1 MCINVAVMC
10 LMTLFYFIDMCLKN
24 LQVVAGAQPVDPK
37 CMCGP
42 TKCKMGKCWGFNM
55 NLAKRGKTQPP
66 QGAAS
71 ESQMPQQAASV
82 SPTSPTKSTLTA
94 TARSV
99 VGKVAKNTH
108 DAARAAVLKQQQAR
122 LVSEKHVCDHF
133 SKCTEGFCQTCKCD
147 KCKARQ
153 PTGKR
158 PSALRRF

>member
-10 LMTLFYFIDMCLKN
+10 LITLFYFIDMCLKN

-42 TKCKMGKCWGFNM
+42 TKCTMGKCWGFNM

-82 SPTSPTKSTLTA
+82 SPTSPTKSTLTVP
-94 TARSV
+94 ARSL
-99 VGKVAKNTH
+99 VGSVAKKTY
-108 DAARAAVLKQQQAR
+108 DAAFLKLQHTRHIA
-122 LVSEKHVCDHF
+122 EKHVCNHCT
-133 SKCTEGFCQTCKCD
+133 KCTVGSCQTCKCD
-147 KCKARQ
+147 KCKACQ
-153 PTGKR
+153 PSGKR
-158 PSALRRF
+158 SSALRPL